1 MNMRGHSFRVDKE
14 NAKIAGVCAG
24 IANQFGIDPTIVR
37 IGFVIAA
44 LAIKFP
50 LFLLAYGILAVV
62 GQPKRGLNRPAAS
75 GNRLVSREETR
86 ERMRD
91 LDRRMQEIE
100 TYVTSS
106 NSKLAREIE
115 ELR

>member
-1 MNMRGHSFRVDKE
+1 MNIRGTRFAVDRE
-14 NAKIAGVCAG
+14 NGKIAGVCAG
-24 IANQFGIDPTIVR
+24 IANHLGLDPTIVR
-37 IGFVIAA
+37 IAFVLAA

-50 LFLLAYGILAVV
+50 LFLIAYGVLAAV
-62 GQPKRGLNRPAAS
+62 GQPKRGLNRPSAS